1 MIKYILIIFMF
12 IGSCK
17 VKKTN
22 DSVRCC
28 DKDTAHALWNCG
40 NDIQYKYK
48 ELLTKNKKNYE

>member
-22 DSVRCC
+22 DPVRCC

-40 NDIQYKYK
+40 NDIEYKYN
-48 ELLTKNKKNYE
+48 ELLTKNKNK